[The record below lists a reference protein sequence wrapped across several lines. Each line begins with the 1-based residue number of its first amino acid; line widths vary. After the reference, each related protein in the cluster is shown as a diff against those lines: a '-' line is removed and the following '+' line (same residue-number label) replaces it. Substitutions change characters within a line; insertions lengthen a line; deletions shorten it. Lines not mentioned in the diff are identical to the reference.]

1 MPAHQRVRE
10 WAAHNYRKPAI
21 DQEWLADCSDWLASE
36 LGLDPTRDF
45 DQFVQHVEAQLLQ
58 SNLADSTVPGSGID
72 PLLKKTTGP
81 TPLLVEIRSITEI
94 AHSAF
99 NLLNTHQT
107 RFDRADLGLA
117 HEEDAEQQPDEN
129 EGPVPRFPRGMLRFE
144 LSDGLTTF
152 RAIEFRSLPQLELGT
167 TPLGYKM
174 VLKST
179 PIRNGIAFLEPA
191 NVILKGYR
199 TEDHDVNS
207 EQVFLSSLR
216 KRLGYVRSIRPDPP
230 PEAPA
235 AAQPPVN
242 PPVPAPAQPARQHQ
256 PFPVEE
262 FDVDPD

>member
-10 WAAHNYRKPAI
+10 WVAHNYRKPAI
-21 DQEWLADCSDWLASE
+21 DQVSLPSSYPAPANKTQEWLADCSDWLTSE

-72 PLLKKTTGP
+72 PLLVASNLNPARPRPSNGRRPARQPPGQRKTTGP

-117 HEEDAEQQPDEN
+117 HEEDAEQQPDED

-167 TPLGYKM
+167 TPLGYK
-174 VLKST
+174 VCPLAIS
-179 PIRNGIAFLEPA
+179 PHAYPHGPSRWFLNPHPYA
-191 NVILKGYR
+191 MALP
-199 TEDHDVNS
+199 S
-207 EQVFLSSLR
+207 SSLR
-216 KRLGYVRSIRPDPP
+216 MSSSRAIEPKTTTST
-230 PEAPA
+230 A
-235 AAQPPVN
+235 N
-242 PPVPAPAQPARQHQ
+242 K
-256 PFPVEE
+256 F
-262 FDVDPD
+262 F